1 MVAPAGMGYDPR
13 VHELVV
19 APFSPWSM
27 RARLALDA
35 QGLSYRAVP
44 YVPSVSEPG
53 LRWRLGSW
61 RGRVTVPVLF
71 PDDGPPIRESFAI
84 AAWGAARS
92 TRPLLD
98 ASNLAGCE
106 RADAFSNRALE
117 AGRARTTRLVHGDAA
132 ALRESMPAFV
142 AALGPV
148 GRAIGRRAALE
159 LLRKYG
165 ADHVSEAE
173 AVSRIRG
180 ALLELREA
188 LGGKSWLLGDFSYA
202 DITGA
207 LALGFVAPHARAP
220 LGPASRPLWT
230 VPALAEEFADLV
242 AWRDRVVDEARRRR
256 DG

>member
-44 YVPSVSEPG
+44 YVPSLSEPG
-53 LRWRLGSW
+53 LRWRLGNW

-84 AAWGAARS
+84 AEWGAARS

-98 ASNLAGCE
+98 ASNRAACE
-106 RADAFSNRALE
+106 RVDAVSSRALE
-117 AGRARTTRLVHGDAA
+117 AGRARTTRLVYGDAA
-132 ALRESMPAFV
+132 ALRESMPAV
-142 AALGPV
+142 VSALGPV
-148 GRAIGRRAALE
+148 GRAIGRKVTVD

-165 ADHVSEAE
+165 ADQVSEAE
-173 AVSRIRG
+173 AVARMRA
-180 ALLELREA
+180 ALGELREV
-188 LGGKSWLLGDFSYA
+188 LGGKHWLLGDFSYA

-207 LALGFVAPHARAP
+207 MALGFVAPHARAP
-220 LGPASRPLWT
+220 LGPANRPLWT
-230 VPALAEEFADLV
+230 VAPLADEFADLV